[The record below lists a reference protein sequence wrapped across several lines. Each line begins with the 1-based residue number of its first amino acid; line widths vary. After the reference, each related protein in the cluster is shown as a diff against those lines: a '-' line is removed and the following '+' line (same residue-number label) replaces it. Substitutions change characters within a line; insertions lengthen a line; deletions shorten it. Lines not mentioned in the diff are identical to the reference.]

1 MRTTNTILV
10 VSQNLIFLPKIENSA
25 ASHGIR
31 VRLTATE
38 SKFAEIYKLTVVP
51 LVLIDLEGSRKT
63 WTSVVEKLTDSTS
76 KPKIVAYGPHSD
88 VELLNSAKL
97 SGCDEVL
104 TKGQFN
110 NSLPSIVKK
119 VANLPNDSRT

>member
-1 MRTTNTILV
+1 MRITNTILV

-25 ASHGIR
+25 SSHGVK
-31 VRLTATE
+31 VRLAATE

-63 WTSVVEKLTDSTS
+63 WTSVVEKLTESTS

-88 VELLNSAKL
+88 VELLNLARL

-110 NSLPSIVKK
+110 NSLPRIVKT
-119 VANLPNDSRT
+119 VANLPADPQT